1 MTSLG
6 AAGIALFV
14 GAAAA
19 FVLYYTSSKKPESV
33 WILAFLRFGWMALLV
48 YAILAP
54 ALERKQEVDRPQVLW
69 ILADTSRSVKG
80 DAMRLAEEIH
90 GARQGQGLQCMTVPY
105 ANDAIPAQQPWIY
118 VGDGH
123 IESIHSSVTAPVG
136 MYMMPANPLDAP
148 SLVQGISIPPRVVAG
163 STFPF
168 KVQLSQ
174 GEVDLTVQWNGQQQQ
189 GVEGLL
195 KAPEELG
202 TYAVKVVATS
212 GSQTDQMTVWVQVEK
227 EYRKVGLLSDAAHPH
242 EMMVR
247 RWAKKRRYGIV
258 NERTVSN
265 IITIGKVSAPEDK
278 EVLKLSG
285 GLPNAFDVA
294 QVYKPGKTSLPH
306 AVKLWTS
313 QERMLDL
320 SQVHWYRSALEDEKV
335 IAVFED
341 YLDQFIARTTP
352 PRISYSGNSN
362 PLKGQQASW
371 TLALIG
377 SDGLPK
383 QASSSVEIWKGEDL
397 VDVPVVEESESGIY
411 DFTTQFTAAG
421 TFDIRMSMTRDGEEF
436 VAQERV
442 VVGEG
447 DIEAV
452 RPFNQRLMNEWR
464 QQAQWVASD
473 TNTAAY
479 DAWELERQTMELAIK
494 NPQHYTWWY
503 WGLALLLAALE
514 WVLRRRQGL
523 I

>member
-1 MTSLG
+1 
-6 AAGIALFV
+6 
-14 GAAAA
+14 
-19 FVLYYTSSKKPESV
+19 
-33 WILAFLRFGWMALLV
+33 
-48 YAILAP
+48 
-54 ALERKQEVDRPQVLW
+54 
-69 ILADTSRSVKG
+69 
-80 DAMRLAEEIH
+80 
-90 GARQGQGLQCMTVPY
+90 
-105 ANDAIPAQQPWIY
+105 
-118 VGDGH
+118 
-123 IESIHSSVTAPVG
+123 
-136 MYMMPANPLDAP
+136 
-148 SLVQGISIPPRVVAG
+148 
-163 STFPF
+163 
-168 KVQLSQ
+168 
-174 GEVDLTVQWNGQQQQ
+174 
-189 GVEGLL
+189 
-195 KAPEELG
+195 
-202 TYAVKVVATS
+202 
-212 GSQTDQMTVWVQVEK
+212 
-227 EYRKVGLLSDAAHPH
+227 
-242 EMMVR
+242 MMVR
-247 RWAKKRRYGIV
+247 RWAKKRRYGIAGD
-258 NERTVSN
+258 RTASN

-285 GLPNAFDVA
+285 GLPNAFDFA
-294 QVYKPGKTSLPH
+294 QVYKPGKSSLPN

-313 QERMLDL
+313 QEGLLDL

-377 SDGLPK
+377 SDGLPT
-383 QASSSVEIWKGEDL
+383 QASSRVEIWKGEEL
-397 VDVPVVEESESGIY
+397 IDVPVVEESESGIY
-411 DFTTQFTAAG
+411 GFTTQFTATG
-421 TFDIRMSMTRDGEEF
+421 TFDISMSMTRDGEDF

-447 DIEAV
+447 DIEAI

-473 TNTAAY
+473 SNTAAY
-479 DAWELERQTMELAIK
+479 EAWELERQTMELAIK